1 MVRACKPTEEL
12 VDTKCLKKC
21 EDGKIRNPAS
31 NRCITQKA
39 KDTRTQKR
47 ADVPAQKRCPKGTR
61 RNKQGV
67 CMPIPRSPS
76 PARLRSPS
84 PEKPRSPSPARLPSP
99 PKYTSTIQFHSKAK
113 QFQELSN
120 FADFSVEY
128 DGKIYPT
135 VEHAYQALKYTCT
148 NKPELVEMVRKLDTP
163 EKAKSAGGKGGM
175 SKQGAV
181 LDIECWN
188 NKKDKIMQD
197 LVKSKIDRH
206 SAIRDIL
213 KTAKE
218 QHIFLVHFS
227 RFDMEWGA
235 HVDTDGKIKKGENK
249 LGVLFNEFAN
259 KM

>member
-1 MVRACKPTEEL
+1 
-12 VDTKCLKKC
+12 
-21 EDGKIRNPAS
+21 
-31 NRCITQKA
+31 
-39 KDTRTQKR
+39 
-47 ADVPAQKRCPKGTR
+47 
-61 RNKQGV
+61 
-67 CMPIPRSPS
+67 
-76 PARLRSPS
+76 
-84 PEKPRSPSPARLPSP
+84 
-99 PKYTSTIQFHSKAK
+99 
-113 QFQELSN
+113 
-120 FADFSVEY
+120 VEY

-197 LVKSKIDRH
+197 LVKSKIERH

-218 QHIFLVHFS
+218 QHILLVHFS

-259 KM
+259 EM

>member
-1 MVRACKPTEEL
+1 
-12 VDTKCLKKC
+12 
-21 EDGKIRNPAS
+21 
-31 NRCITQKA
+31 
-39 KDTRTQKR
+39 
-47 ADVPAQKRCPKGTR
+47 
-61 RNKQGV
+61 
-67 CMPIPRSPS
+67 
-76 PARLRSPS
+76 
-84 PEKPRSPSPARLPSP
+84 
-99 PKYTSTIQFHSKAK
+99 
-113 QFQELSN
+113 LSN

-128 DGKIYPT
+128 DGEIYPT

-188 NKKDKIMQD
+188 NKKDNIMQD
-197 LVKSKIDRH
+197 LVKSKISRH

-213 KTAKE
+213 KTAKD

-235 HVDTDGKIKKGENK
+235 HVDSDGKIKKGENK